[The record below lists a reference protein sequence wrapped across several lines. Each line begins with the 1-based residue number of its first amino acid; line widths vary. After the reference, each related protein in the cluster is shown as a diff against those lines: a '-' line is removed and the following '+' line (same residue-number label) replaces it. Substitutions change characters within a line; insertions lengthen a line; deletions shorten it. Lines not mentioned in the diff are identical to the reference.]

1 MALRIRGTRT
11 QRRASNILA
20 MDRAIRVLLSAL
32 LAYPLFAQDPTTPDQ
47 TIKIDVE
54 LVNILCSVRT
64 KSGGLVGNLEKDDFT
79 VYENGQRQEIKYFA
93 RETDLPLTIGLLVD
107 VSRSQERLIDVERD
121 AAYRFFS
128 EVLRPKDQ
136 AFLISFGEEAELLQD
151 YTNSRKLLQKGLEQ
165 LRVSAPP
172 PMIQPGP
179 VPTVYN
185 PKGTILFDAT
195 YLAAKEQLKNQ
206 VGRKVLILITDGV
219 DQGSHYKLADAIKAA
234 QMADAIIYAIYCSDP
249 GAYGGFGGGG
259 DGDLKR
265 MAEETGGRV
274 LKVSRKHTL
283 QDVFKEIQDE
293 MRSQYALG
301 YSPTNAAKDGTFR
314 RIEIKV
320 RDRSM
325 KVQARKGYYA
335 VPADS

>member
-1 MALRIRGTRT
+1 MKP
-11 QRRASNILA
+11 
-20 MDRAIRVLLSAL
+20 AIGVLFSAL
-32 LAYPLFAQDPTTPDQ
+32 LMYSAVAQDQ
-47 TIKIDVE
+47 TIK
-54 LVNILCSVRT
+54 VNVDIVNVLCTVRN
-64 KSGGLVGNLEKDDFT
+64 KSGGLVGNLNKEDFT
-79 VYENGQRQEIKYFA
+79 LFENGKKQDIKYFT

-151 YTNSRKLLQKGLEQ
+151 YTNSRRLLQRALDQ

-172 PMIQPGP
+172 PMLNSGP

-185 PKGTILFDAT
+185 PKGTILYDAT
-195 YLAAKEQLKNQ
+195 YLAASEQLKNQ

-219 DQGSHYKLADAIKAA
+219 DEGSHYKVADAIKAA
-234 QMADAIIYAIYCSDP
+234 QLSDAIVYGIYYVDR
-249 GAYGGFGGGG
+249 GAYGYFAPG

-274 LKVSRKHTL
+274 LKVDRKHTL
-283 QDVFKEIQDE
+283 HDVFQEIQDD

-301 YSPTNAAKDGTFR
+301 YSPADTDKDGSFR
-314 RIEIKV
+314 KIDIKMS
-320 RDRSM
+320 DHNL

-335 VPADS
+335 TADGSN